1 MKIMSFLKEILF
13 LSVVMNLT
21 SGDSRGAV
29 EPGTSPEPSI
39 TVCRHLGVRG
49 RREGDV
55 ALCCCAVEPGTAR
68 PAAVL
73 PSQCG

>member
-1 MKIMSFLKEILF
+1 MI

-21 SGDSRGAV
+21 SSDSRSAV
-29 EPGTSPEPSI
+29 EPGTSPAAEPSI
-39 TVCRHLGVRG
+39 TVCRHFGVRG

-55 ALCCCAVEPGTAR
+55 ALCCCAVQPGNTG
-68 PAAVL
+68 PAIIL